1 MLGLMLAMAAQ
12 ASCPVTVIEGKIET
26 PTAVHGAI
34 AIAQEKV
41 RAIGNP
47 AKMPDV
53 GEGCIIRLRSNQT
66 VYPGLTDAH
75 VHLSGIGFRELT
87 LNLDT
92 ARSVKD
98 VTDAVAARAAE
109 QPDGPIIGRGWI
121 ETGWPEGRPP
131 NRLDLDAVVPD
142 RPVLLVRADG
152 HALVANS
159 AALAA
164 AGITDRTKDPEGGRI
179 VRDQTGTATGYLID
193 AAMDL
198 TASLQ
203 PEVTEDR
210 LREALKV
217 GAKTYVSRGWTSVHN
232 MSVSAAELPL
242 MEDLAA
248 KGELPLRVANFVTQ
262 EAMDDLIETG
272 PRCDETGLVCHLGV
286 KFYAD
291 GALGS
296 RGALLKAPYS
306 DDPTTS
312 GLRLIT
318 KPQAMKAY
326 RRAAKAGLQ
335 ITTHAI
341 GDRANAD
348 VLAWYKDIRKE
359 FPNAVL
365 RIEHAQIVDPEDIR
379 RFSEAGVIASM
390 QPSHAIG
397 DLHFAEDR
405 LGLERLEGAYAW
417 NSLVSAGTMVV
428 FGSDAPV
435 EQGDPRIELYAAHVR
450 KDLEGYSAE
459 GWHPEEALSRR
470 ETLALFTTAPALAIG
485 RGGQI
490 GTLAPGFVAD
500 LSIFEGDPFE
510 GPQKARAVATIVG
523 GRPVSQR

>member
-1 MLGLMLAMAAQ
+1 MFGLILAIAAQ

-26 PTAVHGAI
+26 PTAVHEAL
-34 AIAQEKV
+34 AIAQGKV
-41 RAIGNP
+41 RAIGT
-47 AKMPDV
+47 AATMPDV
-53 GEGCIIRLRSNQT
+53 GDACTIRLRSNQT

-75 VHLSGIGFRELT
+75 VHLSGIGFRELM
-87 LNLDT
+87 LNLDQ

-98 VTDAVAARAAE
+98 LQGALAAWAAD

-131 NRLDLDAVVPD
+131 NRLDLDAVVSD
-142 RPVLLVRADG
+142 RPVLLTRADG
-152 HALVANS
+152 HALVANT
-159 AALAA
+159 AALKA
-164 AGITDRTKDPEGGRI
+164 AGITDATADPEGGRV
-179 VRDQTGTATGYLID
+179 VRDQTGVATGYLID
-193 AAMDL
+193 AAMGL
-198 TASLQ
+198 TSSLV
-203 PEVTEDR
+203 PEVTTER
-210 LREALKV
+210 LREAIKV
-217 GAKTYVSRGWTSVHN
+217 GSETYASRGWTSVHN
-232 MSVSAAELPL
+232 MSVDGAEIAL

-248 KGELPLRVANFVTQ
+248 KGELPLRVTNFVTQ
-262 EAMDDLIETG
+262 ESMDVLIETG
-272 PRCDETGLVCHLGV
+272 PRCDDTGLVCHLGV

-296 RGALLKAPYS
+296 RGALLKEPYS
-306 DDPTTS
+306 DDPTTK

-318 KPQAMKAY
+318 KPQAMMAFRK
-326 RRAAKAGLQ
+326 AAKAGLQ

-341 GDRANAD
+341 GDQANAD
-348 VLAWYKDIRKE
+348 VLEWYKEIREE
-359 FPNAVL
+359 FPDAVL
-365 RIEHAQIVDPEDIR
+365 RVEHAQIVDPEDIR
-379 RFSEAGVIASM
+379 SFSEGGVIASM

-405 LGLERLEGAYAW
+405 LVLERLEGAYAW

-450 KDLEGYSAE
+450 KDLTGYSGE

-490 GTLAPGFVAD
+490 GTLAPGFLAD
-500 LSIFEGDPFE
+500 LSIFEGDPFA
-510 GPQKARAVATIVG
+510 GPDNARAIATIVG